1 MKKLLVLSAI
11 LLCFNFSFAQNNS
24 SLTKEQ
30 YANHL
35 KVTGLVDIQ
44 EIEPQIDVYLVY
56 STPHNFM
63 AYTLYKNLD
72 RAFLR
77 PEAAQKLKL
86 AQKYLHEKRKDL
98 HLVVYDAAR
107 PISIQKEMWKE
118 VEGTN
123 MEDYVANPNKNGG
136 GGHNFGIAVDV
147 TLVDCTGHPLPMGSE
162 YDYFGDRARVDKEA
176 ELFRKGEINRRELEN
191 RELLREI
198 MTKAGFLIEPSEWW
212 HFNSIAV
219 PEARNHYKVIE

>member
-1 MKKLLVLSAI
+1 MNKLLAS
-11 LLCFNFSFAQNNS
+11 LLITLCTNYTIAQERN
-24 SLTKEQ
+24 SLTKEE
-30 YANHL
+30 YASHL
-35 KVTGLVDIQ
+35 KENGLVDIN

-63 AYTLYKNLD
+63 NHVLYKNLD
-72 RAFLR
+72 KAFLR

-86 AQKYLHEKRKDL
+86 AQKFLQEKRKDL
-98 HLVVYDAAR
+98 HLAIYDAAR

-123 MEDYVANPNKNGG
+123 MEDYVANPYKNGG

-147 TLVDCTGHPLPMGSE
+147 TLIDCTGHPLPMGSE

-176 ELFRKGEINRRELEN
+176 DLLLNGEINRRELEN
-191 RELLREI
+191 RELLREV

-212 HFNSIAV
+212 HFNSIPV
-219 PEARNHYKVIE
+219 SEAGKYYKVIE